1 MSSTLDKL
9 LDTLNP
15 YALLL
20 KVIGVALLLGAVF
33 LGGCRMQAAHEVNQR
48 NALKHKITILTMDRA
63 SLADALDQVNA
74 KSDMARRAALAQQ
87 DKAKVEVAEA
97 RKDAKVYARKAES
110 VEDELRRARRSPTCA
125 TQLELELCV
134 PLL

>member
-48 NALKHKITILTMDRA
+48 NALKHEITILTMDRA

-74 KSDMARRAALAQQ
+74 KSDMAQRAALAQQ